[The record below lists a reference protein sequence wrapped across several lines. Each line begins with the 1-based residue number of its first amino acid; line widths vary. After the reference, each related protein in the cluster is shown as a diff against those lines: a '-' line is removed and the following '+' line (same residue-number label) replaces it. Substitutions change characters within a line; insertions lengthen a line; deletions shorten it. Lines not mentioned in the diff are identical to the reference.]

1 MQQLREFAEHKT
13 EFDQA
18 GARIVA
24 VSVDDREHAR
34 LVFDKQ
40 IGGKFPIL
48 SDLTLSAIR
57 AYGLVHT
64 QGHAGGDIAI
74 RATLVIDKDGV
85 ERWRRVSESVPD
97 IPKSAEVLEQLR
109 ALK

>member
-1 MQQLREFAEHKT
+1 MQQLREFAEHKAD
-13 EFDQA
+13 FDQA

-24 VSVDDREHAR
+24 LSVDDEQHAR

-40 IGGKFPIL
+40 VGRKFPIL
-48 SDLTLSAIR
+48 SDPSLSAIR
-57 AYGLVHT
+57 AYGLLHT

-74 RATLVIDKDGV
+74 RATLVIDRDGI

-97 IPKSAEVLEQLR
+97 IPKSADVLAQLR